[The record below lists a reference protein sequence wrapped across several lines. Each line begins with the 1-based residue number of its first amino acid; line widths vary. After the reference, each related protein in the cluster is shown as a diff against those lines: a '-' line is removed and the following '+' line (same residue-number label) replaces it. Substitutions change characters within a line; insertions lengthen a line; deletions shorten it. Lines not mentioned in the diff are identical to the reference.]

1 MNTKPI
7 LACAGNKSEQ
17 IDSELLNELLLS
29 YKPNLIGVYAR
40 AENLCHAF
48 AVIAAGEYGEHS
60 YAEFKSI
67 INREFLSIQ
76 LIEAANLA
84 RQQSADAVSAD
95 EYDDQATL

>member
-17 IDSELLNELLLS
+17 IDSDLLNELLLS
-29 YKPNLIGVYAR
+29 YKPNLIGVRHRADSLSHTFAR
-40 AENLCHAF
+40 
-48 AVIAAGEYGEHS
+48 IASGEYDDS

-76 LIEAANLA
+76 LMEAANLA
-84 RQQSADAVSAD
+84 RQQSADI
-95 EYDDQATL
+95 ATAPSV

>member
-7 LACAGNKSEQ
+7 LACAGQQSEQ

-29 YKPNLIGVYAR
+29 YKPNLIGVRHRADSLSHDFAR
-40 AENLCHAF
+40 
-48 AVIAAGEYGEHS
+48 IASGVCGDDS

-76 LIEAANLA
+76 LMEAAKLA
-84 RQQSADAVSAD
+84 RQESAVTVDASD
-95 EYDDQATL
+95 GMEEL

>member
-7 LACAGNKSEQ
+7 LACAGQQSEQ
-17 IDSELLNELLLS
+17 IDSDLLNELLLS
-29 YKPNLIGVYAR
+29 YKPNLIGVRHRADSLSHTFAR
-40 AENLCHAF
+40 
-48 AVIAAGEYGEHS
+48 IASGEYDDS

-84 RQQSADAVSAD
+84 RQQSADIATAPAV
-95 EYDDQATL
+95 

>member
-17 IDSELLNELLLS
+17 IDSDLLNELLLS
-29 YKPNLIGVYAR
+29 YKPNLIGVRHRADSLSHTFAR
-40 AENLCHAF
+40 
-48 AVIAAGEYGEHS
+48 IASGEYDDS

-76 LIEAANLA
+76 LMEAANLA
-84 RQQSADAVSAD
+84 RQQSAVTVDAPAV
-95 EYDDQATL
+95 